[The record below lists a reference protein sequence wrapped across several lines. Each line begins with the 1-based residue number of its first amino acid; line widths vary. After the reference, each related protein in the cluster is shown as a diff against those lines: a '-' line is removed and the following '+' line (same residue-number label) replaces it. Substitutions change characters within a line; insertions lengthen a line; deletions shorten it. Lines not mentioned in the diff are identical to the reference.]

1 MKVSTHFQTA
11 IQSYLEQRAEYDE
24 LFARLYRNPLKNI
37 EDCIT
42 YILNYVQKS
51 GCNGFD
57 DDEIFGQAVHY
68 YDEADIEVGKP
79 IDCKVIVNHHV
90 ELTEE
95 EKTEAR
101 KEAIKRAENEAYSRM
116 TKRKTAPK
124 KESINSN
131 NGQMT
136 LLF

>member
-1 MKVSTHFQTA
+1 M
-11 IQSYLEQRAEYDE
+11 
-24 LFARLYRNPLKNI
+24 NI
-37 EDCIT
+37 EE
-42 YILNYVQKS
+42 ILHNELTEDQYNTV
-51 GCNGFD
+51 
-57 DDEIFGQAVHY
+57 
-68 YDEADIEVGKP
+68 
-79 IDCKVIVNHHV
+79 IDNHHV

>member
-1 MKVSTHFQTA
+1 M
-11 IQSYLEQRAEYDE
+11 
-24 LFARLYRNPLKNI
+24 
-37 EDCIT
+37 
-42 YILNYVQKS
+42 NYVQKS